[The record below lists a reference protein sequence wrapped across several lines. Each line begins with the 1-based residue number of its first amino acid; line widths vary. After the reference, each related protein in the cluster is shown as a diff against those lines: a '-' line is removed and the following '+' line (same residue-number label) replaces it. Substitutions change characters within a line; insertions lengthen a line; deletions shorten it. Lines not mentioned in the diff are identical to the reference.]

1 MCVLNLI
8 KSTFELG
15 VSLLTVLCIKCVETR
30 YRPKHTA
37 QCPFRYRMCSFFG
50 RRIFCTESAIL
61 RQWVSESDSPV
72 QPSVGREGE
81 EQEKLTFV
89 ILKKVE

>member
-1 MCVLNLI
+1 MFMFWEKNFLY
-8 KSTFELG
+8 T
-15 VSLLTVLCIKCVETR
+15 
-30 YRPKHTA
+30 
-37 QCPFRYRMCSFFG
+37 
-50 RRIFCTESAIL
+50 SAIL
-61 RQWVSESDSPV
+61 RLWVSESDSPV